1 MSQAEQNSAVIND
14 TTLRDGEQSA
24 GVAFSIEEKLEIA
37 RLLAGLGVP
46 ELEVGIPAMGEA
58 ERASIRAVAALGLT
72 SRLMVWSRMHE
83 SDIAA
88 CFGLGAHLI
97 DISVPSSDQ
106 HLTYKLRRD
115 RPWLL
120 SRIGYH
126 IALARDAGLE
136 VCVGAEDASR
146 ADDDFLARIAEAAQR
161 AGARRLRF
169 ADTLGVLDP
178 FAVAERIGRLRRV
191 TDLEIEMHA
200 HDDLG
205 LATANTLAAV
215 RAGATHVNTTVN
227 GLGERAGN
235 APLEEV
241 VLGLRQCYG
250 IETGVD
256 LRKFPVLSEKVAQ
269 ASGRPVAWQKSL
281 VGEGVF
287 THEAG
292 IHVDG
297 LLKHPDNYQG
307 FDPQLV
313 GRDHR
318 VVLGKHSGKGG
329 VQAVFGQ
336 LGRTVSDEESE
347 QLLADIRAFV
357 DRAKRP
363 PSTNELIS
371 LLDDLKSN
379 PGIGSQSSINH
390 SNFHAK
396 ERPMNAHATDFESEM
411 AELESAEDFLD
422 YFNIEFDPAIVQ
434 VNRLHILQRFH
445 DYLARCAEAGSP
457 TYADYRAG
465 LGMAYDDFVRSDAM
479 TEKVFR
485 VLKRAS
491 GISTVPLSAIGR
503 VRH

>member
-1 MSQAEQNSAVIND
+1 MSQAGQSFIVIND

-24 GVAFSIEEKLEIA
+24 GVAFTLDEKLAIA
-37 RLLAGLGVP
+37 RHLAALGVP

-58 ERASIRAVAALGLT
+58 ERESIRAVAALGLS

-88 CFGLGAHLI
+88 CCGLGAHLI

-106 HLTYKLRRD
+106 HLAHKLRRD
-115 RPWLL
+115 RAWLL

-126 IALARDAGLE
+126 ISLALDAGFE
-136 VCVGAEDASR
+136 VCIGAEDASR
-146 ADDDFLARIAEAAQR
+146 ADPDFLAQIAEAAQR
-161 AGARRLRF
+161 AGARRIRF

-178 FAVAERIGRLRRV
+178 FAVAERIARLRAA

-235 APLEEV
+235 AALEEV
-241 VLGLRQCYG
+241 VHGLHQCYG

-256 LRKFPVLSEKVAQ
+256 LRQFPEVSALVAQ

-307 FDPQLV
+307 FDPRLV

-329 VQAVFGQ
+329 VQAVFSM
-336 LGRTVSDEESE
+336 LGKTVSDGEAEALVNE
-347 QLLADIRAFV
+347 IRDFV
-357 DRAKRP
+357 NRCKRP
-363 PSTNELIS
+363 PLPEELLFMLAEQQSKARGQLSPLIS
-371 LLDDLKSN
+371 TEKECTMSLD
-379 PGIGSQSSINH
+379 
-390 SNFHAK
+390 
-396 ERPMNAHATDFESEM
+396 ATDFEQEV

-422 YFNIEFDPAIVQ
+422 YFNIEYDPAVVQ

-445 DYLARCAEAGSP
+445 DYLARRAETQTL
-457 TYADYRAG
+457 TYAEYRTS
-465 LGMAYDDFVRSDAM
+465 LGMAYEDFVRSDAV
-479 TEKVFR
+479 TEKVFK
-485 VLKRAS
+485 VFKRAS
-491 GISTVPLSAIGR
+491 GIATVPLSAIGR
-503 VRH
+503 ATRH